1 MRKRIFSQRWTLK
14 KIKIK
19 ESNLESRK
27 IKEKLT
33 KWLKH
38 FTHLHGIFLLV
49 ISIGKLDFKNVQKY

>member
-1 MRKRIFSQRWTLK
+1 MIINAKENSLPKMNSK

-33 KWLKH
+33 K
-38 FTHLHGIFLLV
+38 
-49 ISIGKLDFKNVQKY
+49 